1 MGRPYIMDF
10 VYDFQKEKNEKDMK
24 VFYIAES
31 LRSIAN
37 NSAGGEERHTINK
50 SLYDVLH
57 PQKKE
62 ERTEQEV
69 IANIRNKLAELG
81 A

>member
-10 VYDFQKEKNEKDMK
+10 VFDYQKGKNEHDMK
-24 VFYIAES
+24 VYYIAES
-31 LRSIAN
+31 LKAIAN

-50 SLYDVLH
+50 SLYDILH
-57 PQKKE
+57 QSKKE

-69 IANIRNKLAELG
+69 IANIRNKLADLG